1 MQLFLF
7 PFFVILNLFQDL
19 FKYTFSTY
27 LKAKKYLIIF
37 VDANLQH
44 NSYMLKLIKFLF
56 NRLLYVLVLM
66 IISCGSKEN
75 SNKDHL
81 VFKYNEHKNIGSL
94 DPAFSK
100 DLADIW
106 GTHQLFNG
114 LVQMDD
120 QLNVKPCI
128 AKNWKISDSAT
139 TYTFNIRNDV
149 FFHKHE
155 LFGKD
160 STRMANA
167 ADFEY
172 SFNRLKDKTVASPG
186 SWVLNKVESFSAV
199 NDSTFQVKLK
209 QPFPAFLGLLTM
221 KYCSVVPKEIVE
233 HYGSDF
239 RSNPIGTGP
248 FKFKRW
254 EENLKLVFRRNN
266 NYFETDKSGNSLPYL
281 EAVAITFL
289 PDKQSEF
296 LQFAQ
301 GNIDFVSGLD
311 ASYKDEILTSDGKL
325 RPLYANNVNMIRGPY
340 LNTEYLAFYM
350 ETEVSEIQALKLR
363 KAINIGFDRA
373 KMMTYLRNGIGIPAK
388 GGFIPKGL
396 PGYDDTIGFTYQ
408 PELAKQLVSEFK
420 TETGIDN
427 PEVTLTTTSNY
438 LSFCEFIQRE
448 LQKTGLNVNV
458 DVIPASSL
466 KDAKANGQLDF
477 FRASWIADYPD
488 AENYLSLYYSKN
500 FAPNGPNYTHFK
512 SEEFDN
518 MYEAAY
524 LETNSEKRKNLY
536 TKMDSLI
543 MASAPIVPLFYDEV
557 VRFTRKNVNGL
568 GINATNLLEIK
579 SVKKD

>member
-1 MQLFLF
+1 
-7 PFFVILNLFQDL
+7 
-19 FKYTFSTY
+19 
-27 LKAKKYLIIF
+27 
-37 VDANLQH
+37 
-44 NSYMLKLIKFLF
+44 MLL
-56 NRLLYVLVLM
+56 
-66 IISCGSKEN
+66 SCGSKA
-75 SNKDHL
+75 NKEQDHL
-81 VFKYNEHKNIGSL
+81 VFRYNEHKNIGTL

-100 DLADIW
+100 DNADNW
-106 GTHQLFNG
+106 ANHQLYNG

-128 AKNWKISDSAT
+128 SENWKITDSAT
-139 TYTFNIRNDV
+139 MYTFKLKNNV

-160 STRMANA
+160 STRTVKAS
-167 ADFEY
+167 DFEY
-172 SFNRLKDKTVASPG
+172 SFNRLKDKNIASPG
-186 SWVLNKVESFSAV
+186 SWVLNKVESYSAV
-199 NDSTFQVKLK
+199 NDSTFQIKLK

-254 EENLKLVFRRNN
+254 EENIKLVFRRNE
-266 NYFETDKSGNSLPYL
+266 NYFEKDINSKQLPYL

-311 ASYKDEILTSDGKL
+311 GSYKDEILTSDGKL
-325 RPLYANNVNMIRGPY
+325 KPYYSEDVNMIRGPY
-340 LNTEYLAFYM
+340 LNTEYLAFFM
-350 ETEVSEIQALKLR
+350 ETEVSELQSLKLR

-373 KMMTYLRNGIGIPAK
+373 KMMTYLRNGIGIPAY

-396 PGYDDTIGFTYQ
+396 PGYNDTIGFTYQ
-408 PELAKQLVSEFK
+408 PEKAKQLVAEFK
-420 TETGIDN
+420 SETGITN
-427 PEVTLTTTSNY
+427 PEITLTTTSNY

-448 LQKTGLNVNV
+448 LQKTGLQVNV

-466 KDAKANGQLDF
+466 KDGKAKGQLDF

-512 SEEFDN
+512 SEEFDK
-518 MYEAAY
+518 MYESAY
-524 LETNSEKRKNLY
+524 LETDPNLRAQLY

-557 VRFTRKNVNGL
+557 VRFTRKEVKGL
-568 GINATNLLEIK
+568 GINATNLLELK
-579 SVKKD
+579 YVEKH

>member
-1 MQLFLF
+1 M
-7 PFFVILNLFQDL
+7 NH
-19 FKYTFSTY
+19 
-27 LKAKKYLIIF
+27 IINVF
-37 VDANLQH
+37 
-44 NSYMLKLIKFLF
+44 NSYYQKFICLAIV
-56 NRLLYVLVLM
+56 LLTL
-66 IISCGSKEN
+66 SCNSKVKTD
-75 SNKDHL
+75 KDHL
-81 VFKYNEHKNIGSL
+81 VFRYNEHKNIGSL

-106 GTHQLFNG
+106 ATHQLFNG

-120 QLNVKPCI
+120 QLNVKPAI
-128 AKNWKISDSAT
+128 AKHWTISDSAK
-139 TYTFNIRNDV
+139 TYTFTLRNDV
-149 FFHKHE
+149 SFHKHE
-155 LFGKD
+155 LFSTSTHFDYAQRPSLSKQD
-160 STRMANA
+160 STRKVTAS
-167 ADFEY
+167 DFEY
-172 SFNRLKDKTVASPG
+172 SFSRLQDKAIASPG
-186 SWVLNKVESFSAV
+186 SWVLNKVEDFSAV
-199 NDSTFQVKLK
+199 NDSTFQIKLK

-254 EENLKLVFRRNN
+254 EENLKLVFRRNSH
-266 NYFETDKSGNSLPYL
+266 YFETDSLGQQLPYL

-311 ASYKDEILTSDGKL
+311 GSYKDEILTTDGKL
-325 RPLYANNVNMIRGPY
+325 RPKYSDAVKMIRGPY
-340 LNTEYLAFYM
+340 LNTEYLAFFM
-350 ETEVSEIQALKLR
+350 PTEVNTIQSLKLR
-363 KAINIGFDRA
+363 KAINVGFDRD
-373 KMMTYLRNGIGIPAK
+373 KMMMYLRNGIGIPAN

-396 PGYDDTIGFTYQ
+396 PGYNGTIGFDYE
-408 PELAKQLVSEFK
+408 PELAKQLIQEFK
-420 TETGIDN
+420 SETGIQN
-427 PEVTLTTTSNY
+427 PEITLTTTSNY

-448 LQKTGLNVNV
+448 LQKTGLQVNV
-458 DVIPASSL
+458 DVIPPSSL
-466 KDAKANGQLDF
+466 RDGKANGQIDF

-512 SEEFDN
+512 NEAFDK

-524 LETNSEKRKNLY
+524 LETDPDLRAELY

-543 MASAPIVPLFYDEV
+543 MDEAPIVPLFYDEV
-557 VRFTRKNVNGL
+557 VRFTRKNVEGL
-568 GINATNLLEIK
+568 GINPTNLVELK
-579 SVKKD
+579 SVKKTK

>member
-1 MQLFLF
+1 MQK
-7 PFFVILNLFQDL
+7 PTKIL
-19 FKYTFSTY
+19 
-27 LKAKKYLIIF
+27 
-37 VDANLQH
+37 
-44 NSYMLKLIKFLF
+44 
-56 NRLLYVLVLM
+56 LLSLLVLS
-66 IISCGSKEN
+66 ITLFSCSSKN
-75 SNKDHL
+75 NTNKDL
-81 VFKYNEHKNIGSL
+81 QVFRYNEHKNIGSL

-106 GTHQLFNG
+106 ATHQLFNG

-128 AKNWKISDSAT
+128 AKNWVVTDSAK
-139 TYTFNIRNDV
+139 TYNFTLRKDV
-149 FFHKHE
+149 YFHKHH
-155 LFGKD
+155 LFGASTSLSNQD
-160 STRMANA
+160 STRTVNA
-167 ADFEY
+167 SDFEY
-172 SFNRLKDKTVASPG
+172 SFNRLKDEKLASPG
-186 SWVLNKVESFSAV
+186 SWVLKKVESYSAV
-199 NDSTFQVKLK
+199 NDSTFQIKLK

-254 EENLKLVFRRNN
+254 EENIKLVYRRNN
-266 NYFETDKSGNSLPYL
+266 NYFETDEKGKQLPYL

-311 ASYKDEILTSDGKL
+311 ASYKDEILTAEGKL
-325 RPLYANNVNMIRGPY
+325 RELYANDVNMIRGPY
-340 LNTEYLAFYM
+340 LNTEYLAFFM
-350 ETEVSEIQALKLR
+350 QSEVKEIQVLKLR
-363 KAINIGFDRA
+363 QAINLGFDRT
-373 KMMTYLRNGIGIPAK
+373 KMITYLRNGIGIPAT

-396 PGYDDTIGFTYQ
+396 PGFDDTIGFSYQ
-408 PELAKQLVSEFK
+408 PEKAKQLVLEFK
-420 TETGIDN
+420 SETGIQN

-448 LQKTGLNVNV
+448 IQKIGVNVNV

-500 FAPNGPNYTHFK
+500 FAPNGPNYTHFSNK
-512 SEEFDN
+512 EFDK
-518 MYEAAY
+518 MYEASY
-524 LETNSEKRKNLY
+524 LETDPKIRANLY
-536 TKMDSLI
+536 TKMDSLV
-543 MASAPIVPLFYDEV
+543 MRTAPIVPMFYDEV
-557 VRFTRKNVNGL
+557 VRFTRKEVKGL
-568 GINATNLLEIK
+568 GINATNLLELK
-579 SVKKD
+579 QVEKM